1 MVISLEKTKQ
11 TYVETTL
18 HKFMSRDSAD
28 LGLLA
33 VQLAPLSSH
42 IAGQPAKY
50 DVRERY
56 HQLILVTKL
65 LFRPFILKTP
75 SKLAELSL
83 GEVGVEP
90 GHRKVRECMRWTSA

>member
-1 MVISLEKTKQ
+1 MG
-11 TYVETTL
+11 
-18 HKFMSRDSAD
+18 FSRSRV
-28 LGLLA
+28 LA

-42 IAGQPAKY
+42 IAALPAKY
-50 DVRERY
+50 DVRERC
-56 HQLILVTKL
+56 HHLSLVTKL
-65 LFRPFILKTP
+65 LFRPFILKNP